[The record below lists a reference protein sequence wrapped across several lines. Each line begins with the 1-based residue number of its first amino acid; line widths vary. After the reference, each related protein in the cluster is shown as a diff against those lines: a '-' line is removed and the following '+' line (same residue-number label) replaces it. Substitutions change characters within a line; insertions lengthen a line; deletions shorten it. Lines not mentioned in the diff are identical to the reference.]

1 MTSTHLGLEAEHTL
15 HSHMRVPGTRAI
27 VTALHTL
34 PAAHTRH
41 IYGFVRDHLDA
52 DARIEHISARGM
64 TIVRAECHTPSEA
77 MRLHPDVLAQDYR
90 LYQRWAT
97 ASAPSNDV
105 TWHSAAGRRMSV
117 AILVSRTEHCLQ
129 ALLQAHAALTLPCDI
144 AFVAGNH
151 AERATLCRQH
161 GVPFIHVDHRH
172 GQEAAEA
179 ELDALLQLHHVDLIV
194 LARYMRV
201 LTPGFVARHAGRII
215 NIHHSLLPAFSGADP
230 YRRAYARGVRYIGAT
245 AHYVTADLDEGPI
258 IEQAMSRIAS
268 DDGPDALIAQGA
280 ALECQ
285 ALVNATRWHL
295 EHRVVTVGAATVVV
309 SPTTIANTEAVS

>member
-1 MTSTHLGLEAEHTL
+1 MTSTHLGLEAEHPP
-15 HSHMRVPGTRAI
+15 HSHMRAPGTRAI

-52 DARIEHISARGM
+52 DAHIEHISARGM
-64 TIVRAECHTPSEA
+64 TIVRAECHAPAEP

-97 ASAPSNDV
+97 ASAPSHDV
-105 TWHSAAGRRMSV
+105 TWHSAASRRMRV
-117 AILVSRTEHCLQ
+117 AIFVSRTEHCLQ

-151 AERATLCRQH
+151 PERAALCSQH
-161 GVPFIHVDHRH
+161 GVPFIYVDHRH

-179 ELDALLQLHHVDLIV
+179 ELDALLQLHRVDLIV

-295 EHRVVTVGAATVVV
+295 EHRIVTVGAATVVV
-309 SPTTIANTEAVS
+309 PPKPIPNMEAVT

>member
-1 MTSTHLGLEAEHTL
+1 MHLAREGDPLPVSDLDAAMAPVVASFAMTYAVHDLSQPRRVLVMVSQQGHCLNDLLFRVESGALPVELVAIVSNHEDFRALAKWH
-15 HSHMRVPGTRAI
+15 RVPFHHVP
-27 VTALHTL
+27 VT
-34 PAAHTRH
+34 
-41 IYGFVRDHLDA
+41 
-52 DARIEHISARGM
+52 
-64 TIVRAECHTPSEA
+64 SETK
-77 MRLHPDVLAQDYR
+77 P
-90 LYQRWAT
+90 
-97 ASAPSNDV
+97 
-105 TWHSAAGRRMSV
+105 
-117 AILVSRTEHCLQ
+117 
-129 ALLQAHAALTLPCDI
+129 
-144 AFVAGNH
+144 
-151 AERATLCRQH
+151 
-161 GVPFIHVDHRH
+161 
-172 GQEAAEA
+172 AAEA
-179 ELDALLQLHHVDLIV
+179 ELLRLYRHYDADTIA
-194 LARYMRV
+194 LARYMQI
-201 LTPGFVARHAGRII
+201 LSAGLCAELPGRII